1 MVQMFHSL
9 ATLAL
14 LLAYLYSVS
23 CRVQLDKLFAKEW
36 VQSSLPERIS
46 KDDLHQRMPSQSQIL
61 SEREV
66 KTLLKSCAI
75 SPERVPGRGEIAKAH
90 AFCLSFRKLA

>member
-46 KDDLHQRMPSQSQIL
+46 KDDLHHEDAEPVTNFVR
-61 SEREV
+61 
-66 KTLLKSCAI
+66 T
-75 SPERVPGRGEIAKAH
+75 
-90 AFCLSFRKLA
+90 